1 MITFLIPNSIKK
13 FMYVLAIMLIHTAV
27 SGQHISKL
35 ATWKVYGSYG
45 LPVYWGHARE
55 FTTPR
60 SQEGYGTEYTSGYRL
75 GLYKSFNNFWEMGAN
90 YGSQKINGIKEAGKS
105 WGDKS
110 IFESEAKE
118 FGLTCNYS
126 FNENLYLTN
135 DRFSYNGI
143 IGLGAIQYSSAFYR
157 FIPNSSNI
165 IDKYMMNSVGLNR
178 VPTPNHIYDKAIAY
192 YIQLGFGVFYKLS
205 PQFILS
211 LENTIQ
217 VTSTR
222 NLASDGNSN
231 PNIKTYDSYS
241 FSSLGLAM
249 RFAPMGSKRIRCKL
263 F

>member
-1 MITFLIPNSIKK
+1 MITFLIPKSIKK
-13 FMYVLAIMLIHTAV
+13 FMYVLTIMLIHTAV
-27 SGQHISKL
+27 TGQHISKL
-35 ATWKVYGSYG
+35 AKWKVYGSYG
-45 LPVYWGHARE
+45 LPMYWGHARE

-60 SQEGYGTEYTSGYRL
+60 SQDEYGTEYTSGYRL
-75 GLYKSFNNFWEMGAN
+75 GLYKSFNNFWEIGAN

-110 IFESEAKE
+110 IFESDVTE
-118 FGLTCNYS
+118 FGLTSNYS
-126 FNENLYLTN
+126 FNENLNLLN
-135 DRFSYNGI
+135 ERFSYNGI
-143 IGLGAIQYSSAFYR
+143 IGIGAIQFSSAFYR
-157 FIPNSSNI
+157 FIPNSTNT

-178 VPTPNHIYDKAIAY
+178 VPTPNHIYDKAMAY

-211 LENTIQ
+211 FENTIQ

-231 PNIKTYDSYS
+231 PSIKTYDSYS

-249 RFAPMGSKRIRCKL
+249 RFSPMGSKRMKCKL

>member
-1 MITFLIPNSIKK
+1 MITILSPKSIKK
-13 FMYVLAIMLIHTAV
+13 FIYVLTILLVHTAV

-45 LPVYWGHARE
+45 LPIYWGHARE

-75 GLYKSFNNFWEMGAN
+75 GIYKSFNNFWEMGAN
-90 YGSQKINGIKEAGKS
+90 YGVQKINGIKEAGTS
-105 WGDKS
+105 WGPKS
-110 IFESEAKE
+110 IFESDLKE

-126 FNENLYLTN
+126 FNENLYLVN
-135 DRFSYNGI
+135 GRFSYNGI
-143 IGLGAIQYSSAFYR
+143 MGLGAFQYSSAFSR
-157 FIPNSSNI
+157 FIPNLNNT
-165 IDKYMMNSVGLNR
+165 IDKAQINSIGLNR
-178 VPTPNHIYDKAIAY
+178 VPPGHVYDKLTAY
-192 YIQLGFGVFYKLS
+192 YVQIGFGVFYKIS

-211 LENTIQ
+211 FENTLQ
-217 VTSTR
+217 VSTTK

-249 RFAPMGSKRIRCKL
+249 RFAPMGSKRIRCRL